1 MTTPASRSGKTKI
14 VERDKSDGD
23 VAGRV
28 NTNAGPASHSRT
40 QQGPYS
46 NASGAASTSSGVP
59 SSPDSGPPLRGPGTK
74 LPSKPP
80 PDPRQGPASDP
91 RESAWRRARALKA
104 AREGEAEV
112 DLDLVKRAQ
121 TGDDAAF
128 RKLVERHQRRAF
140 AIALSL
146 VRHEQDARD
155 IVQDAFLRV
164 HKSLPS
170 FQGSS
175 SFFTWL
181 YRIVTN
187 LAIDLVRRPGRNTDE
202 LEEERQR
209 ISDANATPE
218 QPDPIWVSKVDGAD
232 PINVLRRKELA
243 DRMRTAIDA
252 LPSYH
257 KAVILMREVEG
268 MSYEEMAE
276 AMQVS
281 KGTIM
286 SRLFHARQK
295 LQKALAD
302 CYAEENES

>member
-1 MTTPASRSGKTKI
+1 
-14 VERDKSDGD
+14 
-23 VAGRV
+23 
-28 NTNAGPASHSRT
+28 
-40 QQGPYS
+40 
-46 NASGAASTSSGVP
+46 
-59 SSPDSGPPLRGPGTK
+59 
-74 LPSKPP
+74 
-80 PDPRQGPASDP
+80 
-91 RESAWRRARALKA
+91 LKA

-112 DLDLVKRAQ
+112 DLELVKRAQ

-232 PINVLRRKELA
+232 PIDVLRRKELA
-243 DRMRTAIDA
+243 DRMRKAIDA

-257 KAVILMREVEG
+257 KAVILMREIEG
-268 MSYEEMAE
+268 LSYEEMAE

>member
-1 MTTPASRSGKTKI
+1 MSQPASPAGKPKGRAARGSG
-14 VERDKSDGD
+14 GD
-23 VAGRV
+23 DPDVPVGV
-28 NTNAGPASHSRT
+28 NTAEEGPSNRRAQQMLTSATAAPMPSRPPPPEPDSVGEVGPA
-40 QQGPYS
+40 
-46 NASGAASTSSGVP
+46 A
-59 SSPDSGPPLRGPGTK
+59 
-74 LPSKPP
+74 
-80 PDPRQGPASDP
+80 
-91 RESAWRRARALKA
+91 RARARAQLKA
-104 AREGEAEV
+104 VREGEAEV
-112 DLDLVKRAQ
+112 DLELVRRAQ
-121 TGDDAAF
+121 TGDEAAF
-128 RKLVERHQRRAF
+128 RQLVERHQRRAF

-170 FQGSS
+170 FQGTS

-202 LEEERQR
+202 LEEDRQR
-209 ISDANATPE
+209 SSNPGGID
-218 QPDPIWVSKVDGAD
+218 QPDPMWVSRIDGAD
-232 PINVLRRKELA
+232 PVDVMRRKELA
-243 DRMRTAIDA
+243 DRMRVAIDA

-268 MSYEEMAE
+268 LSYEEMAE

-302 CYAEENES
+302 CYAEENGQ

>member
-1 MTTPASRSGKTKI
+1 MLSQATA
-14 VERDKSDGD
+14 
-23 VAGRV
+23 
-28 NTNAGPASHSRT
+28 
-40 QQGPYS
+40 
-46 NASGAASTSSGVP
+46 VP
-59 SSPDSGPPLRGPGTK
+59 NK
-74 LPSKPP
+74 LPSRPP
-80 PDPRQGPASDP
+80 PDPHAGLNAKGSTP
-91 RESAWRRARALKA
+91 ETAWSKARALKA

-112 DLDLVKRAQ
+112 DLELVKRAQ
-121 TGDDAAF
+121 GGDEAAF
-128 RKLVERHQRRAF
+128 RSLVERHQRRAF
-140 AIALSL
+140 AIALGL

-202 LEEERQR
+202 LEEDRQR
-209 ISDANATPE
+209 ISQPGHTPE
-218 QPDPIWVSKVDGAD
+218 QPDPMWVSRIDGAD
-232 PINVLRRKELA
+232 PVDVLRRKELA

-268 MSYEEMAE
+268 LSYEEMAE

>member
-1 MTTPASRSGKTKI
+1 MLSSATAASMPSRPPPPEPDSVGE
-14 VERDKSDGD
+14 V
-23 VAGRV
+23 
-28 NTNAGPASHSRT
+28 GPA
-40 QQGPYS
+40 
-46 NASGAASTSSGVP
+46 A
-59 SSPDSGPPLRGPGTK
+59 
-74 LPSKPP
+74 
-80 PDPRQGPASDP
+80 
-91 RESAWRRARALKA
+91 RARARAQLKA
-104 AREGEAEV
+104 VREGEAEV
-112 DLDLVKRAQ
+112 DLELVRRAQ
-121 TGDDAAF
+121 NGDEAAF
-128 RKLVERHQRRAF
+128 RQLVERHQRRAF

-170 FQGSS
+170 FQGTS

-202 LEEERQR
+202 LEEDRQR
-209 ISDANATPE
+209 SSNPGGAD
-218 QPDPIWVSKVDGAD
+218 QPDPMWVSRIDGAD
-232 PINVLRRKELA
+232 PVDVMRRKELA

-268 MSYEEMAE
+268 LSYEEMAE

-302 CYAEENES
+302 CYAEENGQ

>member
-1 MTTPASRSGKTKI
+1 MSHPASPAGKPKAGGRVVAK
-14 VERDKSDGD
+14 VEGDSD
-23 VAGRV
+23 VAAPV
-28 NTNAGPASHSRT
+28 NKGSDAPSNRRAPQMLSSATAATIPSRPPPPHLDVSGVGNGEGPA
-40 QQGPYS
+40 
-46 NASGAASTSSGVP
+46 A
-59 SSPDSGPPLRGPGTK
+59 
-74 LPSKPP
+74 
-80 PDPRQGPASDP
+80 
-91 RESAWRRARALKA
+91 RARALKA
-104 AREGEAEV
+104 VREGEAEV
-112 DLDLVKRAQ
+112 DLELVRRAQ
-121 TGDDAAF
+121 KGDEVAF
-128 RKLVERHQRRAF
+128 RQLVERHQRRAF

-209 ISDANATPE
+209 SSSPGGVD
-218 QPDPIWVSKVDGAD
+218 QPDPMWVSRIDGAD
-232 PINVLRRKELA
+232 PVDVLRRKELA
-243 DRMRTAIDA
+243 DRMRVAIDA

-302 CYAEENES
+302 CYEEENGS

>member
-1 MTTPASRSGKTKI
+1 M
-14 VERDKSDGD
+14 
-23 VAGRV
+23 
-28 NTNAGPASHSRT
+28 
-40 QQGPYS
+40 
-46 NASGAASTSSGVP
+46 
-59 SSPDSGPPLRGPGTK
+59 
-74 LPSKPP
+74 
-80 PDPRQGPASDP
+80 
-91 RESAWRRARALKA
+91 
-104 AREGEAEV
+104 
-112 DLDLVKRAQ
+112 
-121 TGDDAAF
+121 
-128 RKLVERHQRRAF
+128 
-140 AIALSL
+140 

-202 LEEERQR
+202 LEEDKQR
-209 ISDANATPE
+209 SSSPGGSE
-218 QPDPIWVSKVDGAD
+218 QPDPLWLARIDGAD
-232 PINVLRRKELA
+232 PVDVLRRKELA
-243 DRMRTAIDA
+243 ARMRTAIDA

-302 CYAEENES
+302 CYAEENGQ

>member
-1 MTTPASRSGKTKI
+1 
-14 VERDKSDGD
+14 
-23 VAGRV
+23 V
-28 NTNAGPASHSRT
+28 NTGNAASSH
-40 QQGPYS
+40 QQGERPLAAGAALTEPS
-46 NASGAASTSSGVP
+46 EGPSGAAA
-59 SSPDSGPPLRGPGTK
+59 K
-74 LPSKPP
+74 
-80 PDPRQGPASDP
+80 
-91 RESAWRRARALKA
+91 ARALKA
-104 AREGEAEV
+104 ARDGEAEV
-112 DLDLVKRAQ
+112 DLELVRRAQ
-121 TGDDAAF
+121 KGDEAAF
-128 RKLVERHQRRAF
+128 RQLVERHQRRAF
-140 AIALSL
+140 AIALGL

-164 HKSLPS
+164 HKSLPA
-170 FQGSS
+170 FQGTS

-187 LAIDLVRRPGRNTDE
+187 LAIDLVRRPGRNADE

-209 ISDANATPE
+209 SSSPSGESI
-218 QPDPIWVSKVDGAD
+218 DPMWVSRIDGAD
-232 PINVLRRKELA
+232 PIDVLRRKELQ
-243 DRMRTAIDA
+243 DRMRAAIDA

-268 MSYEEMAE
+268 LSYEEMAE

-302 CYAEENES
+302 CYDEENGK